1 MALFA
6 SITEVTQASPSLRA
20 LKRERSEF
28 AFGVLVLIVLIGL
41 AIASV
46 AFGVAP
52 LEDPTI
58 MILAA
63 P

>member
-1 MALFA
+1 MALFE
-6 SITEVTQASPSLRA
+6 SITEVTQASLRA
-20 LKRERSEF
+20 PKRERSEF
-28 AFGVLVLIVLIGL
+28 AFGVLALIVLIGM